1 MNLAKLKER
10 LSPGHGTA
18 TASFT
23 VPSVVVEVQPDFV
36 TGAGLDVSHHKVR
49 RMEVADLEPGAVNPH
64 PGRPNVA
71 EEDALRQAV
80 RTVTQAI
87 GGGSG
92 RAGLLVSDAAVRAA
106 VLPFEAVPESH
117 AELDALVRWR
127 MKEHLSFPPEQA
139 RLSCQVSKREGGGFE
154 VLALA
159 TANSV
164 LGEYESAL
172 AGMNGGLV
180 LPATAA
186 LLPLLPE
193 ESAEG
198 QLLVSVCSGW
208 MTTVVAERDRVCS
221 WRTREILEVSPK
233 DQAKAVAGEAARV
246 SASSRDH
253 LLIEIGHVWLCARP
267 ASTPELQAEVARAVS
282 EPVSVL
288 RPDSE
293 SGGTLAVRERATFER
308 FGAPL
313 AGLLANAD

>member
-1 MNLAKLKER
+1 MNLTQLKAR
-10 LSPGHGTA
+10 LSPGHGTS
-18 TASFT
+18 TASFA
-23 VPSVVVEVQPDFV
+23 VPSVVVEIQPDFV
-36 TGAGLDVSHHKVR
+36 AGAALDVSHGKVR
-49 RMEVADLEPGAVNPH
+49 RMEVAELQPGAVNPH
-64 PGRPNVA
+64 PGRSNVA

-92 RAGLLVSDAAVRAA
+92 RAGLLVSEAAVRAA
-106 VLPFEAVPESH
+106 ILSFEAVPESRG
-117 AELDALVRWR
+117 ELDALVRWR

-139 RLSCQVSKREGGGFE
+139 RLSCQASKRDGGGFE

-164 LGEYESAL
+164 LSEYESAL
-172 AGMNGGLV
+172 AGMNGALI

-193 ESAEG
+193 ESGEG

-208 MTTVVAERDRVCS
+208 MTTVVVQRDRVCS
-221 WRTREILEVSPK
+221 WRTREILEVAPK
-233 DQAKAVAGEAARV
+233 EQAKAVAAEAARV
-246 SASSRDH
+246 AASAGDH
-253 LLIEIGHVWLCARP
+253 WLIEMGQVWLCARP
-267 ASTPELQAEVARAVS
+267 AATPELQAEVARGVS
-282 EPVSVL
+282 KPVRVL

-293 SGGTLAVRERATFER
+293 SGGTLAVRERANFER

-313 AGLLANAD
+313 AGLLANAG